1 MYHLRNSLQNLR
13 TMILWSK
20 TIKIIPMLHFILC
33 VSSHEESENIL
44 DDGQQCI
51 STHQKCHI
59 LNYIDDIET
68 VNNEGSKKIKIGPS
82 NIQLDIINT
91 EKSKALKEFL
101 KLSQLVNESEDGGKK
116 WFDNLS
122 KQRLPFNR
130 RDKSNDNIF
139 YNKPR
144 LVTHIDDSAIGSL
157 SEFYSTH
164 LKDDSIIV
172 DLCSSWVSHL
182 PYNRKFEKVIGI
194 GMNQQELKTNSR
206 LDEFYVHDLN
216 SNHTLSML
224 KDTSVDHV
232 IIAVSVDYLIRP
244 YEVFYEVLRTLKS
257 GGSFV
262 ISFSNRYFP
271 TKVIEAWTKTN
282 DAGRINIVWHYF
294 YQTNSDLKW
303 RCVHVYDISKDNDQL
318 SFQTK
323 HNNLHKPFSDPM
335 YVLVGIKM

>member
-1 MYHLRNSLQNLR
+1 M
-13 TMILWSK
+13 MILWSK
-20 TIKIIPMLHFILC
+20 TVKIIPMLHFILS
-33 VSSHEESENIL
+33 VSSNEESENIL
-44 DDGQQCI
+44 EDGQQCI
-51 STHQKCHI
+51 SKNQKCHI
-59 LNYIDDIET
+59 LGDIDK

-82 NIQLDIINT
+82 KIHLNIINT
-91 EKSKALKEFL
+91 EKSKTLKEFE

-130 RDKSNDNIF
+130 HDKSNDNIF

-157 SEFYSTH
+157 AAFYSTH

-172 DLCSSWVSHL
+172 DLCSSWISHL
-182 PYNRKFEKVIGI
+182 PYNKKFGKVIGI
-194 GMNQQELKTNSR
+194 GMNQKELKKNRR

-216 SNHTLSML
+216 SNPTLSML
-224 KDTSVDHV
+224 NDTSVDHV

-271 TKVIEAWTKTN
+271 TKIIEAWTKTN

-294 YQTNSDLKW
+294 HQTNSELKW
-303 RCVHVYDISKDNDQL
+303 RCVHVYDISKDKDQL
-318 SFQTK
+318 NFQTK

>member
-1 MYHLRNSLQNLR
+1 
-13 TMILWSK
+13 
-20 TIKIIPMLHFILC
+20 MLHFILS

-44 DDGQQCI
+44 EDGQQCI
-51 STHQKCHI
+51 SKMHQKCNV
-59 LNYIDDIET
+59 LGDIDKVD
-68 VNNEGSKKIKIGPS
+68 NEGSKEIKIDPS
-82 NIQLDIINT
+82 KIQLNIINT
-91 EKSKALKEFL
+91 EKSKTLKEFE

-130 RDKSNDNIF
+130 RDESNDNIF

-157 SEFYSTH
+157 AEFYSTH

-172 DLCSSWVSHL
+172 DLCSSWISHL
-182 PYNRKFEKVIGI
+182 PYNKKFVKVIGI
-194 GMNQQELKTNSR
+194 GMNQEELKKNGQ
-206 LDEFYVHDLN
+206 LDQFYVHDLN
-216 SNHTLSML
+216 SNPTLTML
-224 KDTSVDHV
+224 NDTSVDHV

-244 YEVFYEVLRTLKS
+244 YDVFYEILRTLKS
-257 GGSFV
+257 GGSFI

-282 DAGRINIVWHYF
+282 DAGRINVVWHYF
-294 YQTNSDLKW
+294 HQTNSYLKW
-303 RCVHVYDISKDNDQL
+303 RSVHVYDISKDKNHL
-318 SFQTK
+318 NFQTK
-323 HNNLHKPFSDPM
+323 HNNSHKPFSDPM